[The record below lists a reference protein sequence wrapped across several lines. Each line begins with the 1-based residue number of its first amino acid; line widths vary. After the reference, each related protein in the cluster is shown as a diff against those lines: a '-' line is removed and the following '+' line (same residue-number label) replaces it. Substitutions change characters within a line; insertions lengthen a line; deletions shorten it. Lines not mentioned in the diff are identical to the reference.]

1 MHLLESRPDE
11 AILWFEK
18 GRRAHPRRRFS
29 ALPSWRAKV
38 QCSGRRR
45 FTDGFLAHVR
55 TPGGPTSPAQPLF
68 PLTRSAPT
76 PRLRP
81 SLTQSNRR
89 GTDPYARWWGRGG
102 IARCPPIP
110 IIDSRAAVRGAR
122 YRSACYP
129 GRTFVPAWSP
139 SPLTEPFAPSDRLA
153 RLSSELNGEQNVLVH
168 VTSHRAS
175 SDRSPTLSLNK
186 HGDTSGIGACF

>member
-1 MHLLESRPDE
+1 MARLLRLLSDPACAYKPGSVDPSKITLVSLAAVAE
-11 AILWFEK
+11 
-18 GRRAHPRRRFS
+18 RAQSLQRT
-29 ALPSWRAKV
+29 APSWRAKV

-45 FTDGFLAHVR
+45 FTDGVLAHVR
-55 TPGGPTSPAQPLF
+55 TPGGSTSPAQPLF

-153 RLSSELNGEQNVLVH
+153 LPACSRGPSEWEKAFFI
-168 VTSHRAS
+168 S
-175 SDRSPTLSLNK
+175 
-186 HGDTSGIGACF
+186 